1 MLKFLSTLTIFTL
14 FISQLN
20 AFSIKPKLAIM
31 EIQDKT
37 GTFNKET
44 LDAAA
49 EYLRTGFIASGKYVV
64 ISKERQNEAKIKA
77 LKKESYKKCYDKTC
91 QIPLG
96 QALSADTL
104 LNSSITKFGGTF
116 TFSVEL
122 IDLAKEATV
131 KGANAEFDGTEKGL
145 KNAMDKIINKLT
157 IQHSSTQSQSEDI
170 QIGGVNLANMPN
182 IQIEQENF
190 EALNNDSKPEI
201 SSLQTSSSN
210 LDNINADLL
219 VLYDNAVN
227 ADKNGKQNPQKAI
240 DNWKQVLNI
249 QKNNPYLDT
258 AKTRI
263 VAWEK
268 FLAQKKARTA
278 YKNAVNADKNGKMF
292 PSTALNAW
300 KKVLEIKNNN
310 PYFKIAQKRFSQWSN
325 FITKLNQYEKIKK
338 KFIEQRKKDRAK
350 MMKILPLSIL
360 SKQQKTELIL
370 KYAEIY
376 SPYYKFS
383 DTISLL
389 NAIKNKKEKED
400 LKMALKSN
408 ASIDRFKEECNQ
420 KNASACFILGEILN
434 LQKDLT
440 SESFYKKSCLMGIPN
455 ACKTISKILL
465 SSKSKEAEI
474 YLKKGCELND
484 KQACFL
490 LAKSYEQGIFGQK
503 SPIFVQKFFNKSCLL
518 GIKQGCNHRVK
529 LKLRFNTNITKNNP
543 IKKNIKYERPLF
555 WYGIFSLALSAGAV
569 GAGFYFD
576 KDMKT
581 QLDKRD
587 RVSNIYDF
595 NNYDNNAKT
604 DKTLR
609 LISYISAGVFATT
622 GTVFMFIKTKKEKKS
637 AFNFIINP
645 KQIYASYTIKF

>member
-1 MLKFLSTLTIFTL
+1 MFKKFLILLFFIFFLSNLT
-14 FISQLN
+14 

-131 KGANAEFDGTEKGL
+131 KGANAEFDGSEKGL
-145 KNAMDKIINKLT
+145 KEAMDKIIKKLT
-157 IQHSSTQSQSEDI
+157 TSTHKSIHQSADI

-190 EALNNDSKPEI
+190 KDISENSPEI
-201 SSLQTSSSN
+201 SSLQTSSAN

-219 VLYDNAVN
+219 VLYDNAVK
-227 ADKNGKQNPQKAI
+227 ADKSGKENPQKAI
-240 DNWKQVLNI
+240 DGWKQILTVKN
-249 QKNNPYLDT
+249 NNPYIET
-258 AKTRI
+258 AKQRI

-268 FLAQKKARTA
+268 FKNQKVARETYKLAVK
-278 YKNAVNADKNGKMF
+278 ADKIGKMF
-292 PSTALNAW
+292 PQTALKSW
-300 KKVLEIKNNN
+300 QKLLKIEKNN
-310 PYFKIAQKRFSQWSN
+310 PYLEIAKKRASQW
-325 FITKLNQYEKIKK
+325 K
-338 KFIEQRKKDRAK
+338 KFIQKLEKYEKVKAKFVEQRKKDRIK
-350 MMKILPLSIL
+350 MTKILPLGIL
-360 SKQQKTELIL
+360 TKKQKVELLL

-389 NAIKNKKEKED
+389 NAIKNKK
-400 LKMALKSN
+400 LKNSLEMALKSN
-408 ASIDRFKEECNQ
+408 ASLDRFKGECNQ
-420 KNASACFILGEILN
+420 NNGSACFIAGEILN
-434 LQKDLT
+434 LRNDSA
-440 SESFYKKSCLMGIPN
+440 SENFYKKACKMNIPN
-455 ACKTISKILL
+455 ACKIISKTLL
-465 SSKSKEAEI
+465 ASKSGDAEI

-484 KQACFL
+484 KISCFI
-490 LAKSYEQGIFGQK
+490 LAKNYEKGIFGKK
-503 SPIFVQKFFNKSCLL
+503 SPLFVQLFFNKSCKL
-518 GIKQGCNHRVK
+518 GIKKSCSHKVK
-529 LKLRFNTNITKNNP
+529 LNLKLNNNITTQEEENGSEQQYN
-543 IKKNIKYERPLF
+543 RPLF
-555 WYGIFSLALSAGAV
+555 WYGIASLALSAGAI
-569 GAGFYFD
+569 GAGLYFNGEI
-576 KDMKT
+576 
-581 QLDKRD
+581 QSNLDKRD
-587 RVSNIYDF
+587 SSSTLDDF
-595 NNYDNNAKT
+595 KNYDDKAKSAQT
-604 DKTLR
+604 FR

-622 GTVFMFIKTKKEKKS
+622 GTVFMFIKTKKKTTS
-637 AFNFIINP
+637 AFNFYVDP
-645 KQIYASYTIKF
+645 KQLYASYSFRF